1 MAIEKAIAQAPLGLD
16 PEILSAEPDIE
27 IEIEDPESV
36 EIKAGGIE
44 IEIAKGGAGE
54 GIDEFTANLAEHLD
68 EGTLSELAG
77 DMLENFQ
84 TDKDSRKDWEKT
96 YFDGLELLGLNIQ
109 ERMEPWEG
117 ACGVFHPIL
126 SEAVVRFQAESIMET
141 FPASGPVK
149 TQIVGKITKDKED
162 AAARVREDMN
172 YQLTVKMPEYR
183 AEHER
188 MLWSLALAGSA
199 FKKVYY
205 DPNMERQV
213 SVFIPAE
220 DFVVPYGASDLL
232 TCERYTHVMR
242 KTVNE
247 VKKLQIAGFYRDVD
261 LPEPEY
267 GSVDRSD
274 LKAQSDEANIV
285 HDDRYQILEMHVDL
299 DIEDDPMRDENGI
312 AIPYVVTI
320 EKQTQTVLAI
330 RRNWNPDDKLKAKR
344 LHFVHYVYIPGFGFY
359 GYGLIHLIGGHAKS
373 STSILRQLVDAGTLA
388 NLPGGLKTRGLRI
401 KGDDTPISP
410 GEFRDVDVASGKISE
425 NIAFLPYKEPSQVLL
440 LLMDKIVEQGRG
452 LAAVSELKITDVNKE
467 TPVGTTLAL
476 LERSLKV
483 MSAVQARLH
492 ASMKQEFG
500 LLAAIIAEF
509 APDEY
514 EYEPEADDGMVPAT
528 RDDYEV
534 TEIIPVSDPNAATM
548 SQRVVQYQAAI
559 QLATSAPQLY
569 DMAQLHRQMLEILGI
584 RNVAKLIPVED
595 DEIPK
600 DPITE
605 NMNAL
610 NLKPLK
616 AFIYQDHEAHI
627 KVHTSAMQ
635 DPIIQQMVGQSPNA
649 QRISGAL
656 QAHVAEH
663 LAFAYRARMEQA
675 MGVTLP
681 PPDMKMPE
689 EFEVEL
695 ARVAA
700 KASEVVLGQSKTQV
714 AAQQA
719 QAAANDP
726 ITQIQQRELAIKEAE
741 VQRKSKKDAADA
753 AAKADQIEIERQ
765 RIAAQAE
772 VDGARIGLEAAKAKE
787 ELRGRFEAEGIKL
800 GVDVAKAL
808 REEKRSEEPKKPPT
822 T

>member
-1 MAIEKAIAQAPLGLD
+1 MAIEKAIAQAPVGLD
-16 PEILSAEPDIE
+16 EELMGDEPAIE

-36 EIKAGGIE
+36 EIKAGGLE
-44 IEIAKGGAGE
+44 IEIAKNGAGE
-54 GIDEFTANLAEHLD
+54 GIDDFTANLAEHLND
-68 EGTLSELAG
+68 GTLGELAG
-77 DMLENFQ
+77 DLMENFQ

-96 YFDGLELLGLNIQ
+96 YFKGLELLGLQIE

-117 ACGVFHPIL
+117 ACGVFHPVL
-126 SEAVVRFQAESIMET
+126 AEAVVRFQSESIMET

-149 TQIVGKITKDKED
+149 TQIIGKITKKKED
-162 AAARVREDMN
+162 AASRVRDDMN

-199 FKKVYY
+199 FKKVYF
-205 DPNMERQV
+205 DPNLERQV

-242 KTVNE
+242 KTPNE
-247 VKKLQIAGFYRDVD
+247 VKKLQIAGFYRDVE

-267 GSVDRSD
+267 NDIERSD
-274 LKAQSDEANIV
+274 IKTQGNEASLI

-299 DIEDDPMRDENGI
+299 DIEDDPLRDEDGI

-320 EKQTQTVLAI
+320 EKQTQTILAI

-373 STSILRQLVDAGTLA
+373 STSILRQLVDAGTLS

-500 LLAAIIAEF
+500 LLASIIAEF

-514 EYEPEADDGMVPAT
+514 EYEPESDDGVVPAT

-534 TEIIPVSDPNAATM
+534 TEIVPVSDPNAATM

-559 QLATSAPQLY
+559 QLAQGAPQLY

-584 RNVAKLIPVED
+584 RNVAKLVPTED
-595 DEIPK
+595 DEVPK

-605 NMNAL
+605 NMNAI

-635 DPIIQQMVGQSPNA
+635 DPMMQQMIGQNPNA

-689 EFEVEL
+689 SFEVEL

-700 KASEVVLGQSKTQV
+700 QAAEIVLGQSKTQV

-726 ITQIQQRELAIKEAE
+726 ITQIQKQELAIKQAE
-741 VQRKSKKDAADA
+741 VERKAKKDALDA
-753 AAKADQIEIERQ
+753 AAKADQIEVEKER
-765 RIAAQAE
+765 IMAQAE
-772 VDGARIGLEAAKAKE
+772 IDGARIGLEAAKARE
-787 ELRGRFEAEGIKL
+787 ELTGKMEAEGVRL
-800 GVDVAKAL
+800 GVDIRRLLK
-808 REEKRSEEPKKPPT
+808 EGKKPPT

>member
-1 MAIEKAIAQAPLGLD
+1 MAIDKAITQAPLGLD
-16 PEILSAEPDIE
+16 QELMSSEPDIE

-36 EIKAGGIE
+36 EIRAGGLE
-44 IEIAKGGAGE
+44 IEIAKGGSGE
-54 GIDEFTANLAEHLD
+54 GIDEFTANLAEYLD
-68 EGTLSELAG
+68 EGALSDLAG
-77 DMLENFQ
+77 EMLENFQ

-96 YFDGLELLGLNIQ
+96 YFDGLELLGLNMQ

-126 SEAVVRFQAESIMET
+126 SEAVVRFQADSIMET
-141 FPASGPVK
+141 FPASGPVR
-149 TQIVGKITKDKED
+149 TQIIGKITKNKED

-199 FKKVYY
+199 FKKVYF
-205 DPNMERQV
+205 DPNLDRQV
-213 SVFIPAE
+213 AVFIPAE

-299 DIEDDPMRDENGI
+299 DIEDDPLRDENGI
-312 AIPYVVTI
+312 AIPYVVSV
-320 EKQTQTVLAI
+320 EKQTQTILAI

-440 LLMDKIVEQGRG
+440 ALMDRIVDQGRG

-492 ASMKQEFG
+492 ASMKIEFM

-514 EYEPEADDGMVPAT
+514 EYEPQTDDEMAPAT
-528 RDDYEV
+528 RSDYEV

-548 SQRVVQYQAAI
+548 SQRVVQYQAAL
-559 QLATSAPQLY
+559 QLAQTAPQLY
-569 DMAQLHRQMLEILGI
+569 DMAQLHRQMLEILGV
-584 RNVAKLIPVED
+584 RNVAKLIPTAED
-595 DEIPK
+595 EVPK

-605 NMNAL
+605 NMNAI

-627 KVHTSAMQ
+627 RVHMNLLQ
-635 DPIIQQMVGQSPNA
+635 DPLMQQMIGQNPA
-649 QRISGAL
+649 APRIQAAA
-656 QAHVAEH
+656 QAHIAEH
-663 LAFAYRARMEQA
+663 LAFAYRQRMEEA
-675 MGVTLP
+675 MGVALP

-689 EFEVEL
+689 QFEVEL

-700 KASEVVLGQSKTQV
+700 QASDLVLGKSKTEI

-719 QAAANDP
+719 QIAANDP
-726 ITQIQQRELAIKEAE
+726 ITQIQKQELALKAAE
-741 VQRKSKKDAADA
+741 IERKSKKDATDA
-753 AAKADQIEIERQ
+753 AAKADQIRIEEE
-765 RIAAQAE
+765 RIKAQAE
-772 VDGARIGLEAAKAKE
+772 IEGARLGIEVAKAKE
-787 ELRGRFEAEGIKL
+787 DMKGRFEAEGVRL
-800 GVDVAKAL
+800 GVDMARL
-808 REEKRSEEPKKPPT
+808 RQDKSKPPT